1 MDNHDSSSFIPLTG
15 FQRYPVKEMIQRS
28 EMFYDLMR
36 KRRTVRHFSNQPAPR
51 QVIEACL
58 RVAGTAPN
66 GANIQPWH
74 FVVVTDPATKQ
85 RIRQAAE
92 EEEREFYQRRATE
105 EWLDTLQPFGTDWEK
120 PYLEI
125 APALIAI
132 FAERYRLDAEG
143 KIIKNYYVQE
153 SVGIAV
159 GLLIAAIH
167 HAGLVSLTHTPSPMA
182 FLNQILGRPENEKP
196 YLLLVVGYPDPE
208 ARVPNI
214 TKKSLDEIG
223 TFI

>member
-1 MDNHDSSSFIPLTG
+1 MDTHDPSSFIPLPG
-15 FQRYPVKEMIQRS
+15 YQRYPVEEMIQRS

-36 KRRTVRHFSNQPAPR
+36 KRRTVRHFSDQPVPR
-51 QVIEACL
+51 QVIETCL

-74 FVVVTDPATKQ
+74 FVVVTDPATKH
-85 RIRQAAE
+85 RIRAAAE

-125 APALIAI
+125 APTLIAI
-132 FAERYRLDAEG
+132 FAERYRLDGEG

-159 GLLIAAIH
+159 GMLIAAIH

-196 YLLLVVGYPDPE
+196 YLLLVVGFPDAD

-223 TFI
+223 TFV